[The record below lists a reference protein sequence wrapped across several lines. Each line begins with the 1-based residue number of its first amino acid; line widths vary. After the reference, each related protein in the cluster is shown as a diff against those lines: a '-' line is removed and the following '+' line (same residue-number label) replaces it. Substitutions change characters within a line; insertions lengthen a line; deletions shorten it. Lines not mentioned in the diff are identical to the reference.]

1 MGTMGRLKDVWY
13 RQRFSLPL
21 KEDRTSNVQHSTSNV
36 QLKNMILRRLL
47 ARMIATVALFGAL
60 AGGALSWAAE
70 IPRGAKSDEAEIRA
84 VLAAQTAAWNRGDI
98 DGFMGGYARSGATE
112 FISGD
117 RLTRG
122 WQTVRD
128 RYKKKYDSREKMGTL
143 TFSELKITRLGSDAA
158 LVIGRW
164 KLVRKGDKPHGRF
177 TLLFRRTPAG
187 WRIAHDHT
195 S

>member
-1 MGTMGRLKDVWY
+1 
-13 RQRFSLPL
+13 
-21 KEDRTSNVQHSTSNV
+21 
-36 QLKNMILRRLL
+36 MIV
-47 ARMIATVALFGAL
+47 TALFAVL
-60 AGGALSWAAE
+60 PGGALSAATE
-70 IPRGAKSDEAEIRA
+70 IQQRSSSDDGEIRA
-84 VLAAQTAAWNRGDI
+84 VMSAQAAAWNRGDI
-98 DGFMGGYARSGATE
+98 DGFMNGYARSDATE

-117 RLTRG
+117 KLTRG

-143 TFSELKITRLGSDAA
+143 TFSELKITRLSGDAA

-164 KLVRKGDKPHGRF
+164 RLVRKNDKPHGRF
-177 TLLFRRTPAG
+177 TLLFRRTPDG